1 MQVNKRQNEKGALKN
16 RTRSLEGRITV
27 IFMLFF
33 LPQEHDINF
42 DEHGTMVLG
51 CGPYHIG
58 KVINFIYIGLYS
70 LHSTFHTC

>member
-1 MQVNKRQNEKGALKN
+1 MQVNKRKNEKGAFKN

-42 DEHGTMVLG
+42 GEHGTMVLG

-58 KVINFIYIGLYS
+58 KVIIFICIGLYS
-70 LHSTFHTC
+70 LYSTFHTC